1 MQRDTSGANELETRK
16 LEEEIQKDREDLLD
30 EAIDQVI
37 DGLSELYESQQ
48 ELRDSEIELKEAL
61 LENTLYWNTQAEGLA
76 NSFENADEY
85 AQFLSSLS
93 SEYAELTLAMQEEK
107 LQQYGETYEGATE
120 YMAMMAMDA
129 ASETGDFV
137 VDTTT
142 VTGDEVAQIVTETAE
157 TFSTEVTRAY
167 DETTQKFEEDMAK
180 GIKAIN
186 DADAALQEA
195 IKKLNECGA
204 AANAAAEALRRAQE
218 AEANGGTGLDT
229 STPDVPASTDTSYH
243 ANLFDWTR
251 VKDAMNGMGYSI
263 NNNGSGIESGQI
275 SFGANSSTTHAEL
288 ANYVQ
293 KLYRGGTQD
302 ELSRV
307 ASSMGLSTT
316 KDNGSTKLS
325 IAELY
330 KNIKERMIA
339 ADTSLQSVFKYREGG
354 LVDYT
359 GPAWVDGSFDKPEA
373 FLSPED
379 TERIGNAAKILAD
392 IPWMDRDTDNTSVVT
407 NNGGDVNVEIN
418 LNIDHI
424 SSETDIDEMI
434 ERVKEEIVEVARP
447 EGTNVILQQQL
458 S

>member
-204 AANAAAEALRRAQE
+204 AANAAAEALRAAQ
-218 AEANGGTGLDT
+218 
-229 STPDVPASTDTSYH
+229 
-243 ANLFDWTR
+243 
-251 VKDAMNGMGYSI
+251 
-263 NNNGSGIESGQI
+263 
-275 SFGANSSTTHAEL
+275 
-288 ANYVQ
+288 
-293 KLYRGGTQD
+293 
-302 ELSRV
+302 
-307 ASSMGLSTT
+307 
-316 KDNGSTKLS
+316 
-325 IAELY
+325 
-330 KNIKERMIA
+330 
-339 ADTSLQSVFKYREGG
+339 
-354 LVDYT
+354 
-359 GPAWVDGSFDKPEA
+359 
-373 FLSPED
+373 
-379 TERIGNAAKILAD
+379 
-392 IPWMDRDTDNTSVVT
+392 
-407 NNGGDVNVEIN
+407 
-418 LNIDHI
+418 
-424 SSETDIDEMI
+424 
-434 ERVKEEIVEVARP
+434 
-447 EGTNVILQQQL
+447 
-458 S
+458 